1 MNPECTADSYI
12 KVKFEQ
18 CNYENVPALFSEF
31 ASVCDRIRA
40 TRSKNEKVNILA
52 EYLKTL
58 DDDSLNIAC
67 IFLSGYT
74 FPRGSGL
81 DLNVGYS
88 SIWDVIAQVS
98 SLRSNELRKVYIKHG
113 DLGELAERALASR
126 KIEPLIKSELTLAHV
141 YEQFKK
147 IAGTTGQGA
156 TEDKKK
162 IIMGLM
168 VNCSPTEAKYL
179 AKIIVSEFRI
189 GLVEGLVELAIA
201 KAFNRDL
208 KDVREAFL
216 VTGNIGHVAILAKD
230 DKLAS
235 AVMQPLT
242 PINFM
247 LADVMFSAKE
257 ITEYYGKPLISEYK
271 YDGIRAQI
279 HKTGK
284 NIKIF
289 SRRLEDITSQF
300 PEIVEAAL
308 HYSKDFILDGEIV
321 PFRDTKPLPF
331 NELQRRLRKKNIDQD
346 LIDEIPVVYAAYDIL
361 YLDGSSR
368 IKEPLTNR
376 KEMLNKM
383 ELARPMISSPF
394 LVLDSEEGIARMFDE
409 SRGLGHEG
417 LVLKDPES
425 TYQPG
430 KRGKHWVKLKKEL
443 DTIDAVI
450 VIAEYGH
457 GKRAGVLSD
466 YTFAV
471 NDNGELKVVGKAYS
485 GLTDEEIDEMTSKL
499 KTIMI
504 RDEGYRIIVKPEIV
518 LEVAFDSIQKSERH
532 DSGYALRFPRIKRI
546 RYDKS
551 ISDIDTL
558 EKVRSIY
565 SKQRVT

>member
-1 MNPECTADSYI
+1 MGAQ
-12 KVKFEQ
+12 FG
-18 CNYENVPALFSEF
+18 EF

-40 TRSKNEKVNILA
+40 TSSKNEKVNILA
-52 EYLKTL
+52 GYLKTL
-58 DDDSLNIAC
+58 DDDSLKIAC
-67 IFLSGYT
+67 MFLSGYT

-88 SIWDVIAQVS
+88 LIWDVIAEVS

-113 DLGELAERALASR
+113 DLGELAEQALAKR
-126 KIEPLIKSELTLAHV
+126 KIEPLIKSELTLDHI

-147 IAGTTGQGA
+147 IASTTGQGS
-156 TEDKKK
+156 TEEKKK

-168 VNCSPTEAKYL
+168 VNCSPVEAKYL
-179 AKIIVSEFRI
+179 AKIIVNEFRI

-201 KAFNRDL
+201 EAFDRDL
-208 KDVREAFL
+208 KTVREAFL
-216 VTGNIGHVAILAKD
+216 VAGNIGHVATLAKN

-257 ITEYYGKPLISEYK
+257 IAEYYGKPLISEYK
-271 YDGIRAQI
+271 YDGIRAQM
-279 HKTGK
+279 HKIGNK
-284 NIKIF
+284 VKIF
-289 SRRLEDITSQF
+289 SRRLEDITTPF
-300 PEIVEAAL
+300 PEIVDAAL
-308 HYSKDFILDGEIV
+308 QHKNDFILDGEIV
-321 PFRDTKPLPF
+321 PFRDSKPLPF
-331 NELQRRLRKKNIDQD
+331 NDLQRRLRRKNVDQD
-346 LIDEIPVVYAAYDIL
+346 LIKEIPVVYAAYDIL

-368 IKEPLTNR
+368 IKEPLMNR
-376 KEMLNKM
+376 KEMLNKVGFN
-383 ELARPMISSPF
+383 RPLINSPF
-394 LVLDSEEGIARMFDE
+394 AVLDSEESIASMFEE
-409 SRGLGHEG
+409 SRSLGHEG
-417 LVLKDPES
+417 LVLKDPAS
-425 TYQPG
+425 IYQPG

-471 NDNGELKVVGKAYS
+471 NDNDELKVIGKAYS

-499 KTIMI
+499 KSIMI
-504 RDEGYRIIVKPEIV
+504 RDEGYRITVKPEMV
-518 LEVAFDSIQKSERH
+518 LEVAFDGIQKSERH

-546 RYDKS
+546 RYDKGVN
-551 ISDIDTL
+551 DIDTL
-558 EKVRSIY
+558 EKVRAIY
-565 SKQRVT
+565 SKQRIT